1 MHSCKNNP
9 EKSYT
14 EKKILHIPSSYSLF
28 TNRSLDETKN
38 KRDCYRGKDCMEKF
52 SKDLRDHASKIIN
65 CEGKEMILLSDKET
79 KFYEKQKVYH
89 ICKEGF
95 SADKNDKNAFKLYHK
110 VRDHCNYTGKF
121 RGAAHSICNLRYKRP
136 KEIPVVFQNDS
147 KYDDHFIIKQLA
159 KELMVNLNGFEKIQR
174 SLLLFQHH
182 LVKN

>member
-9 EKSYT
+9 EKSYA
-14 EKKILHIPSSYSLF
+14 EKKFLHIPSSYSLF

-38 KRDCYRGKDCMEKF
+38 KRDCYRGKDGMEKF
-52 SKDLRDHASKIIN
+52 CKDLRDHASKIIN

-95 SADKNDKNAFKLYHK
+95 STDKNDKNAFKLYHK

-159 KELMVNLNGFEKIQR
+159 KELTVNLNGFEKIQR